1 MGTALIWVL
10 GSLAYLL
17 VGVGVMR
24 IADSYLFDDLLSN
37 YDSDDRVFA
46 GAILL
51 VWPVLAG
58 MVAGY
63 AALVLLGRLASAAR
77 RRR

>member
-1 MGTALIWVL
+1 VGTALIWVL